1 LLRYATRLS
10 GNQPIPIIK
19 IDQLKQL
26 HGPRV
31 AAHLLYHAAL
41 SLTHEAD
48 NAAMAEAATRHNEQ

>member
-1 LLRYATRLS
+1 
-10 GNQPIPIIK
+10 
-19 IDQLKQL
+19 LKQL